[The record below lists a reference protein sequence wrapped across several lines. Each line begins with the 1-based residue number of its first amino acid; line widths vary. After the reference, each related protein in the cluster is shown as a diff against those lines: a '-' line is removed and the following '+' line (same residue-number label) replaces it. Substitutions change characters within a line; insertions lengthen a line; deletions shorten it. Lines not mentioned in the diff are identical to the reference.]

1 MTCRPVKADIHQL
14 NRISYDR
21 REFAPP
27 ARVYISMSASS
38 ASSGL
43 GFRPA
48 GMILNTGW
56 IEHTGGDFYF
66 YKEGFTDSVGRIIEA
81 IDLERLEVA
90 AALGVSARTMLQM
103 SLDAGFIGTADLQK
117 GEIAAAWRESRMPSG
132 IKSPSTMM
140 DRYILEDVSYGLVP
154 ISEFARLVDVPT
166 PTIDAVVHL
175 ASLATGISLREVG
188 LTLERM
194 GLSGVSQPDL
204 LKFLG

>member
-1 MTCRPVKADIHQL
+1 
-14 NRISYDR
+14 
-21 REFAPP
+21 
-27 ARVYISMSASS
+27 
-38 ASSGL
+38 
-43 GFRPA
+43 
-48 GMILNTGW
+48 
-56 IEHTGGDFYF
+56 
-66 YKEGFTDSVGRIIEA
+66 
-81 IDLERLEVA
+81 
-90 AALGVSARTMLQM
+90 
-103 SLDAGFIGTADLQK
+103 
-117 GEIAAAWRESRMPSG
+117 MPSG